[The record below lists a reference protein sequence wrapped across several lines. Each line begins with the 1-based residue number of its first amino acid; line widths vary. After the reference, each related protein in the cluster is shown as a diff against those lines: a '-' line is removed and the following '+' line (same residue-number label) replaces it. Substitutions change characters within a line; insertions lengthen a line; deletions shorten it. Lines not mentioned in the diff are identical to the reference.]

1 MTDEQYQQQLRT
13 IASDKPVA
21 DERADRH
28 HAERYLVF
36 GSRGLLGQ
44 AFMDMPIP
52 GVHTIGVNCDVTDH
66 VEVGLTIKQHK
77 PTVVINCAGWTNV
90 RESETESGWHRAV
103 SVNGECVAPLAVHC
117 RLNNACLVQMST
129 DYVFEGE
136 NRVRETGEW
145 IPYLE
150 SDPRLPQTMYGRSK
164 AIGERNAMKAR
175 DYLIVRTAGLFG
187 PLWRTGRPNF
197 LESILRRALRG
208 EELRVVNDQVCS
220 PSYAPHVAR
229 AVAVLIVS
237 GVRGIVHVTN
247 AGATTWHD
255 FAQEALRK
263 TGIDAKLTPITSEQ
277 YAQET
282 GDHTPRP
289 KYSVLSTVLLD
300 RIMRGSLYGNHMWDW
315 KAALDF
321 AVRDGM
327 PTPLPEQQAPPE
339 PDATPQPSET
349 AEPQP
354 ATEPTDR

>member
-1 MTDEQYQQQLRT
+1 MTDEQKQQQLRT

-21 DERADRH
+21 DER
-28 HAERYLVF
+28 AERYLVF

-44 AFMDMPIP
+44 AFMDMAIP
-52 GVHTIGVNCDVTDH
+52 GVHTIGVNCDIRNH
-66 VEVGLTIKQHK
+66 EEIGLVIREHA
-77 PTVVINCAGWTNV
+77 PSVVINCAGWTNV
-90 RESETESGWHRAV
+90 REAEFDQSRAIE
-103 SVNGECVAPLAVHC
+103 VNGECVAPLAVHC
-117 RLNNACLVQMST
+117 RLNNACLVQIST
-129 DYVFEGE
+129 NYVFEGE
-136 NRVRETGEW
+136 NRVRWTGEG

-164 AIGERNAMKAR
+164 AIGERNAMQAR

-255 FAQEALRK
+255 FAKQALRA